1 MSEEAFDLMQ
11 CLERAKGQE
20 QDAMCALVERLYPLV
35 IRTVRAHLGDSSLE
49 EDLAQDIFVKLFGRL
64 DRYQPQN
71 GVPFEHWVY
80 RLALRT
86 CLDALRA
93 KRRRPE
99 VRWSDLGEEQ
109 RAWLEFVLADE
120 SPPPDAMPGSSREL
134 LEKLLSQL
142 SVADRMV
149 ITLLNL
155 EGRPVDE
162 VARLTGWSRSS
173 VKVRAFRAR
182 RRLLKHAHALGAM
195 KYDEDV

>member
-1 MSEEAFDLMQ
+1 MLVEAFDLVQ
-11 CLERAKGQE
+11 CLERAKKQE

-35 IRTVRAHLGDSSLE
+35 IRTVRAHLRDSSLE

-64 DRYQPQN
+64 DQYKPHV

-109 RAWLEFVLADE
+109 RAWLEFMLADE
-120 SPPPDAMPGSSREL
+120 SPPPEAMPGSSREL

-149 ITLLNL
+149 ITLLDL
-155 EGRPVDE
+155 EGRPVKE
-162 VARLTGWSRSS
+162 VARLTGWSRSA